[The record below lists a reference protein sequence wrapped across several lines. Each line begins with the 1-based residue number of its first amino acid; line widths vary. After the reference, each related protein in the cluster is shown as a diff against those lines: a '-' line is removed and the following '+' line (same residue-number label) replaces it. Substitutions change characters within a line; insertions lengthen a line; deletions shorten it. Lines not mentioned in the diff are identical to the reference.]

1 LEYGAYDSKEAKVD
15 AVASILTTLYFACQR
30 SAFPHW
36 ADEER
41 EHIADGTLTQALE
54 RLLTDE
60 S

>member
-1 LEYGAYDSKEAKVD
+1 M
-15 AVASILTTLYFACQR
+15 ASILTTLYFACQR